1 MNPSFQ
7 RMIFASEAG
16 FGRGALPVRPRGC
29 TRLLPNRN
37 IVVTAD
43 GRVRYARGMEP
54 TDATAPQ
61 SQDSQDGRRAV
72 QRRGTVRVVT
82 VAYNPGE
89 ELVRFL
95 DSLGR
100 ASRRR
105 VRVVIADNGSEHE
118 FVRETAERFGAEIVT
133 DGTNRGYGGGAN
145 LAARDLDEDWIV
157 VANPDIVWRPDSL
170 DVLIDAGLNTAGAGC
185 LGPRLLNPD
194 GSVYPSGRALPTL
207 VRGAGHAALTRVW
220 PSNPF
225 SAAYH
230 SQGGNDA
237 VREVG
242 WLSGACLALPA
253 PVWRELGGFDEG
265 YFMFFEDVDL
275 GARVARAGWRNVQV
289 PAAIVVHEQG
299 ASWKARPERM
309 IRAHHAS
316 ARRYLDGV
324 YSAPWQA
331 PLRWA
336 VDGGLRLREEL
347 EVRVSAPRR
356 PRPDRRK

>member
-1 MNPSFQ
+1 MCSS
-7 RMIFASEAG
+7 I
-16 FGRGALPVRPRGC
+16 
-29 TRLLPNRN
+29 
-37 IVVTAD
+37 
-43 GRVRYARGMEP
+43 Y
-54 TDATAPQ
+54 
-61 SQDSQDGRRAV
+61 
-72 QRRGTVRVVT
+72 
-82 VAYNPGE
+82 
-89 ELVRFL
+89 
-95 DSLGR
+95 
-100 ASRRR
+100 
-105 VRVVIADNGSEHE
+105 
-118 FVRETAERFGAEIVT
+118 
-133 DGTNRGYGGGAN
+133 
-145 LAARDLDEDWIV
+145 
-157 VANPDIVWRPDSL
+157 
-170 DVLIDAGLNTAGAGC
+170 
-185 LGPRLLNPD
+185 PD
-194 GSVYPSGRALPTL
+194 GSVYFLGWALLTL

-324 YSAPWQA
+324 YSAPCLD
-331 PLRWA
+331 PTESDPERRTLF
-336 VDGGLRLREEL
+336 L
-347 EVRVSAPRR
+347 ERKICLTERGYWHAHFICHHLGRNPGRHIQPHRR
-356 PRPDRRK
+356 RRHWSCGFHGHYDCS

>member
-1 MNPSFQ
+1 M
-7 RMIFASEAG
+7 
-16 FGRGALPVRPRGC
+16 
-29 TRLLPNRN
+29 
-37 IVVTAD
+37 
-43 GRVRYARGMEP
+43 
-54 TDATAPQ
+54 
-61 SQDSQDGRRAV
+61 
-72 QRRGTVRVVT
+72 VT

-89 ELVRFL
+89 ELMRFL

-118 FVRETAERFGAEIVT
+118 LVQEAAERFGAEVVT

-145 LAARDLDEDWIV
+145 LAARDLDEDWVV
-157 VANPDIVWRPDSL
+157 VANPDIVWRPGSL

-207 VRGAGHAALTRVW
+207 VRGTGHAALTRVW

-242 WLSGACLALPA
+242 WLSGACLVLPA
-253 PVWRELGGFDEG
+253 PVWRELGGFDED

-289 PAAIVVHEQG
+289 PAAVVVHEQG

>member
-1 MNPSFQ
+1 M
-7 RMIFASEAG
+7 
-16 FGRGALPVRPRGC
+16 RPA
-29 TRLLPNRN
+29 
-37 IVVTAD
+37 TAV
-43 GRVRYARGMEP
+43 VRYARRMEP
-54 TDATAPQ
+54 TDTVSPQ
-61 SQDSQDGRRAV
+61 EGETTRHQES
-72 QRRGTVRVVT
+72 VRVVT
-82 VAYNPGE
+82 VAYDPGK

-95 DSLGR
+95 ESLGQ
-100 ASRRR
+100 ASRRQ

-118 FVRETAERFGAEIVT
+118 LVTAAAERYGAEVVT

-145 LAARDLDEDWIV
+145 LGARDLDEDWLV
-157 VANPDIVWRPDSL
+157 VANPDIVWRPGSL
-170 DVLIDAGLNTAGAGC
+170 DALIDAGQRIPDAGC

-207 VRGAGHAALTRVW
+207 VRGTGHAVLKRVW

-230 SQGGNDA
+230 SQDGNDA
-237 VREVG
+237 VRDVG
-242 WLSGACLALPA
+242 WLSGACLLLPA
-253 PVWRELGGFDEG
+253 HVWRTLGGFDEG

-275 GARVARAGWRNVQV
+275 GSRVSRAGWRNVQV
-289 PAAIVVHEQG
+289 PTAVVVHEQG
-299 ASWKARPERM
+299 SSWKAQPERM

-336 VDGGLRLREEL
+336 VNGCLHLREEL
-347 EVRVSAPRR
+347 EVRSAQRAGKKGARGSKAVS
-356 PRPDRRK
+356 DRQ